1 MSLVLWMYI
10 ISIIGEVEMISG
22 IIVWV
27 FIFISVITLPVYAV
41 TSDGFSDEIDSNI
54 LKYMKG
60 FLLYILLPAI
70 VLVTLLP
77 NKNEM
82 YIMAGLHYGEKALS
96 SDKGNE
102 ILDKSYDALLANIEK
117 STKEA
122 LEEGE

>member
-1 MSLVLWMYI
+1 MSLVSWMYI
-10 ISIIGEVEMISG
+10 ISIISEVEMISS

-27 FIFISVITLPVYAV
+27 FIFISVITLPVYAI
-41 TSDGFSDEIDSNI
+41 TSDGFSDEIDSSI
-54 LKYMKG
+54 LKYIKG

-82 YIMAGLHYGEKALS
+82 YIMAGLHYGERALS

-102 ILDKSYDALLANIEK
+102 ILNKSYDALLANIEK

-122 LEEGE
+122 LEESD

>member
-10 ISIIGEVEMISG
+10 ISVIGEVEIISS

-27 FIFISVITLPVYAV
+27 FLFISVITLPVYAII
-41 TSDGFSDEIDSNI
+41 SDGFSDEIDSSI
-54 LKYMKG
+54 LKYIKF

-82 YIMAGLHYGEKALS
+82 YIMAGLHYGEKVIS

-102 ILDKSYDALLANIEK
+102 LLDKSYDALLANIEK
-117 STKEA
+117 STKES
-122 LEEGE
+122 LEGE